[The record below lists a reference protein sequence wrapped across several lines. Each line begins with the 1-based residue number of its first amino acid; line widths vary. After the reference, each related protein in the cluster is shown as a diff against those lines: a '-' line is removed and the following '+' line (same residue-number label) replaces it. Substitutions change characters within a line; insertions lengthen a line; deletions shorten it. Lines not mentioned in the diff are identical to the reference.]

1 MITPGSSA
9 VSIKWR
15 WWYSF
20 PDGSDVSG
28 GVVLAGLRTQ
38 LDHVDHTRRG
48 PHRVSLPLHLWG
60 TTTTKSTGDE
70 RESNIGLKTAR
81 TKTTENSRG
90 LLTIV
95 DSIGEKRCE
104 WVLSMNTHCS
114 GPRLYHCKYLVT
126 VVSLTSD
133 NQLYNTIPQ
142 HYRSVNAI
150 EEPTRSYLYFVNA
163 TFLFRGATSLTAFKS
178 CSFRNPA
185 RFFGIRGFW
194 KLFEEKTT
202 SQAICAMRRI
212 SNLHYH
218 RIVPLCL

>member
-1 MITPGSSA
+1 M
-9 VSIKWR
+9 
-15 WWYSF
+15 
-20 PDGSDVSG
+20 SG

-48 PHRVSLPLHLWG
+48 PHRVSLPLHLWRE
-60 TTTTKSTGDE
+60 TTTTTSTVDD

-90 LLTIV
+90 LST
-95 DSIGEKRCE
+95 IGEKRVSLNVNEC
-104 WVLSMNTHCS
+104 WALNTHCS

-142 HYRSVNAI
+142 HYRSFNAI
-150 EEPTRSYLYFVNA
+150 EEPTWSFLYFVNV
-163 TFLFRGATSLTAFKS
+163 TFLSRGATS

-185 RFFGIRGFW
+185 TLFRIRGRRKEW
-194 KLFEEKTT
+194 CRRK
-202 SQAICAMRRI
+202 QYVCAFRRI
-212 SNLHYH
+212 YNLH
-218 RIVPLCL
+218 